1 RCGKGY
7 GTVGTRA
14 LTATA
19 GGQRRIKTFTFL
31 KPRPGFYAIAISTFA
46 CQCLRWKN
54 LSHSARSA
62 MCVAKSRRG
71 DRQLLDA
78 ALIESDLV
86 VPLTARNSQS
96 HC

>member
-1 RCGKGY
+1 
-7 GTVGTRA
+7 
-14 LTATA
+14 
-19 GGQRRIKTFTFL
+19 
-31 KPRPGFYAIAISTFA
+31 
-46 CQCLRWKN
+46 
-54 LSHSARSA
+54 